1 MSTYGPEWK
10 LNQREQTHK
19 HVCTKNNGTIT
30 VRYQGVGAFT
40 EWLFLFCSMAFQ
52 LPKNMLLERNISNIW
67 LIFLS
72 VINCSFKNNNM
83 LSFLPTQCSYSK
95 PLTHHNQ
102 SERETTGLRCPHSTS
117 YTQRANYMQAK
128 VDMDGQTNLSAL
140 HLVLILHFISSKW
153 PSVTLFRL
161 YRHWPIG
168 SHNKLSL
175 KKPIPTKQK

>member
-1 MSTYGPEWK
+1 MSDCFCSA
-10 LNQREQTHK
+10 Q
-19 HVCTKNNGTIT
+19 
-30 VRYQGVGAFT
+30 
-40 EWLFLFCSMAFQ
+40 WLFNYQ
-52 LPKNMLLERNISNIW
+52 KTLERNISNIW

-95 PLTHHNQ
+95 PLHTTTNQ
-102 SERETTGLRCPHSTS
+102 NERLQACGVLTPHPI
-117 YTQRANYMQAK
+117 TQRANYMQAK

-175 KKPIPTKQK
+175 KKIHSYETKIS